1 MHPLAEAMG
10 LSRPSLCTARGKAND
25 LMALGGLA
33 EKPRAARLR
42 SNRDWLL
49 LWSGQLVSVIGTQ
62 VAQLAYPLLMLAL
75 TDSPAQAGLLS
86 AARTIP
92 YLVLGLPAGA
102 LVDRWDRRRVMMVCD
117 AGRALAL
124 GSIPLALALGR
135 LTLGQLY
142 AVALVEGALNV
153 FFNLAET
160 AALTRVVSREQI
172 PAASTLNEIT
182 LSTGSMLG
190 PALGGLIYAIGQGF
204 AFLVDAASYAVSV
217 VSVWFIRADLSAP
230 RAADASRLLDD
241 IREGI
246 TWLWHQSLMRFLAFV
261 VGGTVLIESG
271 YMLVVIILAQRMGAS
286 SAAIGL
292 VLGAGGVGSVVG
304 AVLSGPAMR
313 YRTFGQIAMGVH
325 WIWVL
330 LLPLY
335 AIAPTP
341 LALAAITA
349 ATYGVTPIFFVAQY
363 SYRLAR
369 IPDALQGRVNGV
381 FRLALFTGQPLGLA
395 LAGLLSQS
403 IGPVGAILVFSALLL
418 ILALAITLNRE
429 LRHAGKLTE
438 GAMAG

>member
-1 MHPLAEAMG
+1 MTPDG
-10 LSRPSLCTARGKAND
+10 V
-25 LMALGGLA
+25 A
-33 EKPRAARLR
+33 EKPKTARLWH
-42 SNRDWLL
+42 SRDWAL
-49 LWSGQLVSVIGTQ
+49 LWSGQLVSVVGTQ
-62 VAQLAYPLLMLAL
+62 VSQLAYPLLMLAL
-75 TDSPAQAGLLS
+75 TDSPAQAGFLS

-92 YLVLGLPAGA
+92 YLLLGLPAGA
-102 LVDRWDRRRVMMVCD
+102 LVDRWDRRRVMIVCD

-124 GSIPLALALGR
+124 GSIPLALAFGW
-135 LTLGQLY
+135 LTLAQLY
-142 AVALVEGALNV
+142 AVALVEGTLNV

-172 PAASTLNEIT
+172 PSATTLNEIT

-190 PALGGLIYAIGQGF
+190 PALGGLIFAIGQGF
-204 AFLVDAASYAVSV
+204 AFLVDAISYAVSV

-230 RAADASRLLDD
+230 RTADASRLLDD
-241 IREGI
+241 IREGVV
-246 TWLWHQSLMRFLAFV
+246 WLWRQSLMRFLAFV

-271 YMLVVIILAQRMGAS
+271 YMLVVIVLAERMDAS
-286 SAAIGL
+286 SIAVGL

-313 YRTFGQIAMGVH
+313 RLTFGQIAMGVH
-325 WIWVL
+325 WVWVL

-363 SYRLAR
+363 SYRLSR
-369 IPDALQGRVNGV
+369 IPDELQGRVNGV
-381 FRLALFTGQPLGLA
+381 FRLLLFGGQPLGLA

-403 IGPVGAILVFSALLL
+403 IGPVKTVLVFAALLFV
-418 ILALAITLNRE
+418 LALSITLNRE
-429 LRHAGKLTE
+429 LRRAGRLTS
-438 GAMAG
+438 